1 MLKARDMAMVASLG
15 KGLAVV
21 ECFDQVRPRL
31 SIAEVAK
38 LTGLERATARRFL
51 LTLNK
56 LGYADYD
63 GKFFSLTPRV
73 LRLGYAYL
81 ASIPLPANL
90 QRVLEPLSAE
100 LDESVS
106 ASTLDGS
113 EIVYIARASHRRV
126 MSISLAVGSR
136 LPAYCSSMGRVLMAA
151 LPPAEARQRLQAAA
165 RKKITPQTITGLEAL
180 ITELV
185 RVREQGY
192 AIIDQELEA
201 GLISIAVPVTD
212 MGGAVVAAINC
223 GTHTSRLTITALRK
237 MVLPKLLA
245 AQAELRVVLMASGRM

>member
-21 ECFDQVRPRL
+21 ECFDQARPRL
-31 SIAEVAK
+31 TIAEVAK

-51 LTLNK
+51 LTLSK
-56 LGYADYD
+56 LGYATYD
-63 GKFFSLTPRV
+63 GKFFALTPRV

-81 ASIPLPANL
+81 ASTPLPTVL

-113 EIVYIARASHRRV
+113 DIVYIARASHRRV

-136 LPAYCSSMGRVLMAA
+136 LPAYCSSMGRVLLGA
-151 LPPAEARQRLQAAA
+151 LPLAAA
-165 RKKITPQTITGLEAL
+165 RTRLQSAGRPKITPQTITGLEAL
-180 ITELV
+180 MAELA

-212 MGGAVVAAINC
+212 AGGQVVSAINC
-223 GTHTSRLTITALRK
+223 GTQTSRLTVTALKRV
-237 MVLPKLLA
+237 VLPKLLA
-245 AQAELRVVLMASGRM
+245 VQAELRAVLMASGRS